1 MPSSPALARLDR
13 MPWTPAVK
21 YRCAVVE
28 DEERSLS
35 RLKRLLAAFPKDV
48 EVVGEASD
56 GPSAVELIRAQ
67 RPDLVFLDIDLPGFS
82 GFQVL
87 ERLDLQ
93 PAVIFTTAYNEHALR
108 AFRAYAVDYLLKPV
122 DATAVG
128 RALAKLRAMGF
139 NHAQFS
145 VALEQLLE
153 TSGGRY
159 LERISCRLGD
169 RTVLVKAGEVL
180 YAQADNK
187 YTALHTATSEYLI
200 DTPLVELEQ
209 KLNPKDFVRIHR
221 STLVNVA
228 WIAELRR
235 SFDGK
240 TIVVLRDA
248 NATQLV
254 ASRSYAENLRK
265 L

>member
-1 MPSSPALARLDR
+1 M
-13 MPWTPAVK
+13 K
-21 YRCAVVE
+21 YRCALVE

-35 RLKRLLAAFPKDV
+35 RLKRLLAACPADV
-48 EVVGEASD
+48 EVVGEAAD
-56 GPSAVELIRAQ
+56 GPSAVELIRRV
-67 RPDLVFLDIDLPGFS
+67 RPDLVFLDIDLPGFN

-93 PAVIFTTAYNEHALR
+93 PAVIFTTAHNEHALQ
-108 AFRAYAVDYLLKPV
+108 AFSAYAVDYLLKPI
-122 DATAVG
+122 DASSIA

-145 VALEQLLE
+145 LALERLLE

-159 LERISCRLGD
+159 LERISCKLGD

-180 YAQADNK
+180 YARADNK
-187 YTALHTATSEYLI
+187 YTALHTATNEYLI
-200 DTPLVELEQ
+200 DTPLVELEDR
-209 KLNPKDFVRIHR
+209 LNPKDFVRIHR
-221 STLVNVA
+221 STIVNVA

-235 SFDGK
+235 TFDGK
-240 TIVVLRDA
+240 MTVVLRDA

-254 ASRSYAENLRK
+254 ASRSYADNLRK